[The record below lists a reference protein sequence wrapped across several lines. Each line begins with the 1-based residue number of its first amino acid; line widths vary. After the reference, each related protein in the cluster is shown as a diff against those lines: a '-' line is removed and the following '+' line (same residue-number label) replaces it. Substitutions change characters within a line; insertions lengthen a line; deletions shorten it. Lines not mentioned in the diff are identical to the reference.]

1 MTATAEK
8 PPTERRQDADKAPTA
23 EETPKGCMLG
33 RPLGNCSLRRAGC
46 GSLYSVLP
54 YLYPPQA
61 LIREL
66 YNRTDLDPTVATWLR
81 KLETVT
87 PQPRQ
92 SKAEA
97 RSEALQQLYK
107 TKSKG

>member
-1 MTATAEK
+1 MGQSAETM
-8 PPTERRQDADKAPTA
+8 PTERRQDTEETPIA

-33 RPLGNCSLRRAGC
+33 RPLGDCSLRRAGC

-54 YLYPPQA
+54 YLYPPKA
-61 LIREL
+61 LLAEL
-66 YNRTDLDPTVATWLR
+66 RTRPQLDPTVAAWLR

-87 PQPRQ
+87 PTPRR
-92 SKAEA
+92 SKADD
-97 RSEALQQLYK
+97 RSAAILQLFN